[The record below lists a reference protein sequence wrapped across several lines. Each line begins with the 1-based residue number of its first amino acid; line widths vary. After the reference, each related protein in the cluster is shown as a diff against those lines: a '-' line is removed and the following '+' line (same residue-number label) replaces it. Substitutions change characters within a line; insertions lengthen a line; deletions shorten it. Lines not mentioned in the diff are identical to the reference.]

1 MPDVIVSGDVNVAN
15 SPEVRVADVA
25 KVEVVNDTGQSIP
38 VQVTNPSST
47 MAMQDVGNFFSWHR
61 RSSLDNENEKR
72 KHRAVSLSKMAK
84 RRFVLTD
91 LVATSRFRKDAV
103 ELTLSIRGAAG
114 GRERGLEFIVTPWAP
129 TLVGATIDSSRVAIH
144 TVSSHWLNAVSPHL
158 FGSIEGLIGRFD
170 YCLWRRVQGAP
181 PGHADAHGH
190 PDMFLSTKG
199 PLLSPGLVR
208 RPILPPD
215 GKRGILYG
223 PAKSLQQWN
232 HPLCAAAV
240 HDKRELLPS
249 IAECQA
255 EGGSFKAGRDEPKD
269 LIP

>member
-1 MPDVIVSGDVNVAN
+1 MVRKIAYLTVLFFFSGLLLDPTWGQLVNQVQLVRPLPVPIQGDVTVTGNVNVVNTPDVIIRSMPDVIVSGDVNVAN

-129 TLVGATIDSSRVAIH
+129 TLVSHFHTGIVFQPDAAIDVSVAGA
-144 TVSSHWLNAVSPHL
+144 
-158 FGSIEGLIGRFD
+158 G
-170 YCLWRRVQGAP
+170 
-181 PGHADAHGH
+181 
-190 PDMFLSTKG
+190 
-199 PLLSPGLVR
+199 
-208 RPILPPD
+208 
-215 GKRGILYG
+215 
-223 PAKSLQQWN
+223 
-232 HPLCAAAV
+232 
-240 HDKRELLPS
+240 
-249 IAECQA
+249 
-255 EGGSFKAGRDEPKD
+255 AGRDFQVDYAITFSGYFLSPS
-269 LIP
+269 